1 MLKSSFINKNGYVE
15 MDNLKINYKRLLNS
29 KVGFKTN
36 EIKVLKQ
43 SIKRKDIS
51 SSNYKVSQNGHLQ
64 VINVQNQLKKANK
77 ISKNLH

>member
-1 MLKSSFINKNGYVE
+1 MEF
-15 MDNLKINYKRLLNS
+15 KIS
-29 KVGFKTN
+29 

-64 VINVQNQLKKANK
+64 VINVQNQLKKAKK
-77 ISKNLH
+77 ISKNHHSTRPI